1 VPLSGIPARHRLWRV
16 LTLKNAPTPS
26 LFNAINKGG
35 QLFQVPGT
43 SCLAPFCQE
52 TPPALLP
59 PPSSSPW
66 LLSLFLPISV
76 IWDPTRLPEP
86 SSKESGTLHR
96 RFVPKFCC
104 EICSASSVSFW
115 CLFFNFCSV
124 KKLTRKDERIWTSDT
139 YAPYDDGH
147 QWRKYGEKK
156 LSNSNFPRFLVP
168 LGFFIP
174 LPIELYS
181 PNKFVVSVHACI
193 LFVCKNLSLLLRI
206 VNLVITIS
214 VM

>member
-1 VPLSGIPARHRLWRV
+1 MPLSGIPARHRLWRV

-124 KKLTRKDERIWTSDT
+124 KKNSPGKMNASGPQTHIHPTTMGTIGGSTARRSSPTPTS
-139 YAPYDDGH
+139 
-147 QWRKYGEKK
+147 Q
-156 LSNSNFPRFLVP
+156 
-168 LGFFIP
+168 GF
-174 LPIELYS
+174 
-181 PNKFVVSVHACI
+181 
-193 LFVCKNLSLLLRI
+193 
-206 VNLVITIS
+206 
-214 VM
+214 

>member
-1 VPLSGIPARHRLWRV
+1 M
-16 LTLKNAPTPS
+16 PS
-26 LFNAINKGG
+26 LQF
-35 QLFQVPGT
+35 LF
-43 SCLAPFCQE
+43 C
-52 TPPALLP
+52 
-59 PPSSSPW
+59 
-66 LLSLFLPISV
+66 
-76 IWDPTRLPEP
+76 
-86 SSKESGTLHR
+86 K
-96 RFVPKFCC
+96 
-104 EICSASSVSFW
+104 
-115 CLFFNFCSV
+115 
-124 KKLTRKDERIWTSDT
+124 KKLTRKDERVWTSDT